1 MLGTRAPPSA
11 ARLLWEA
18 VQEVPAA
25 RPLPV
30 IWLGAPPAWAGDPD
44 TRRALPAVFRE
55 LGRTLASS
63 QLGAPKV

>member
-1 MLGTRAPPSA
+1 MRDRMLGGEQYQADESVTADHRRAMALVEEYNRSS
-11 ARLLWEA
+11 
-18 VQEVPAA
+18 
-25 RPLPV
+25 
-30 IWLGAPPAWAGDPD
+30 AGDPD